1 MYMKA
6 DGCSRAVIKK
16 WAKGYSA
23 AAALCLITA
32 AVYELFSHGVYSAYM
47 LGAWTL
53 PALCAVFFLTAVKSL
68 DPLPGNALLQLQ
80 ACGAATLTAG
90 SLMKGVLDIYGTTNR
105 LTVFYPLAGGLLILL
120 FAVLYGLG
128 LGASRRKQSSAVLS
142 PEEETN
148 IIEEKEERAI

>member
-53 PALCAVFFLTAVKSL
+53 PALCAVFLLVAAKSF
-68 DPLPGNALLQLQ
+68 DPLPGTFFSSCRPAELRLLRR
-80 ACGAATLTAG
+80 
-90 SLMKGVLDIYGTTNR
+90 V
-105 LTVFYPLAGGLLILL
+105 PL
-120 FAVLYGLG
+120 
-128 LGASRRKQSSAVLS
+128 
-142 PEEETN
+142 
-148 IIEEKEERAI
+148 